1 MTDST
6 TTAKQISALHEIL
19 NWSVNRPAWQRDA
32 LRRIVE
38 KGNLDNADL
47 LEAERVCRSKLQIE
61 AIKPVPMAD
70 DPLRAEH
77 LPPAP
82 GAAESVS
89 LVSIGDLQH
98 VNRLPHGSKI
108 SFGVDTGLTIVY
120 GENGAGKSS
129 YAKVVKKACRARGTP
144 PNITPNAFDPST
156 TSKPASTK
164 IAFKAGSADV
174 SVQWTNGVT
183 PDPRLANV
191 FVFDSFSAEHY
202 VSVDSAAS
210 FTPHGLDV
218 LPMLSKVCDALGE
231 RLKSDIA
238 QWQTAINKA
247 SANWKYDSTTEVGK
261 CIQKLS
267 AATQAVDINALAG
280 LDQNQAQHLEN
291 LREAL
296 KTDPLKKTKETRA
309 AIARLDS
316 FVKQI
321 ASAATDLADGKIDV
335 IRKQLEDAIAAET
348 AAKAFAANQFDSS
361 FLDGTG
367 ADLWRALWD
376 AARAYSNAD
385 AYPSSTFPVVS
396 DDSRCVL
403 CQQEL
408 DDVSGKRLSRF
419 EAFCKDTSQQ
429 LSEKAEQA
437 LAATV
442 AKLNLIAPL
451 VAVLDKVDADL
462 AGLTNEQ
469 RLQLM
474 EFANQSD
481 ARLQLLKQNLS
492 SRTWVTMAAIPTTP
506 ETIVRALITNL
517 EARAKT
523 EESAHDPDIRKKLE
537 AERRELEA
545 REWLYG
551 VKADVLE
558 QLERFKAIAELETCE
573 KDVRTSSITAKSTEL
588 TQQFVT
594 DAFQKRFK
602 DELKKLGLKTLD
614 VVLEPVQGKKGETK
628 FGLRLVAASST
639 KVIDVASEGEQ
650 RCIALAAF
658 LSELS
663 QASHQSALVFDDPV
677 SSLDHWHREKIASRL
692 VAEAEQRQVIVFTHD
707 VVFLNDLVAFAEKAA
722 MLPHVLTLEW
732 NNGAPGK
739 YIQGLPWDSKKPL
752 ECLTELESNQES
764 ISAKWNPQPN
774 AANIEAMRHAYSRL
788 RSTMERVV
796 EVELLD
802 GIVCRFQSQ
811 VITGRVN
818 QLVGIPQSECDEIK
832 RLIQKCHDLTDA
844 HIPSSVS
851 IPDPTEF
858 LQDLSSA
865 RRLVTAIRDRKKSK
879 PVQGGKM

>member
-1 MTDST
+1 M
-6 TTAKQISALHEIL
+6 
-19 NWSVNRPAWQRDA
+19 
-32 LRRIVE
+32 
-38 KGNLDNADL
+38 
-47 LEAERVCRSKLQIE
+47 
-61 AIKPVPMAD
+61 
-70 DPLRAEH
+70 
-77 LPPAP
+77 
-82 GAAESVS
+82 
-89 LVSIGDLQH
+89 
-98 VNRLPHGSKI
+98 
-108 SFGVDTGLTIVY
+108 
-120 GENGAGKSS
+120 
-129 YAKVVKKACRARGTP
+129 
-144 PNITPNAFDPST
+144 
-156 TSKPASTK
+156 
-164 IAFKAGSADV
+164 
-174 SVQWTNGVT
+174 
-183 PDPRLANV
+183 
-191 FVFDSFSAEHY
+191 
-202 VSVDSAAS
+202 
-210 FTPHGLDV
+210 
-218 LPMLSKVCDALGE
+218 
-231 RLKSDIA
+231 
-238 QWQTAINKA
+238 
-247 SANWKYDSTTEVGK
+247 
-261 CIQKLS
+261 
-267 AATQAVDINALAG
+267 
-280 LDQNQAQHLEN
+280 
-291 LREAL
+291 
-296 KTDPLKKTKETRA
+296 
-309 AIARLDS
+309 
-316 FVKQI
+316 
-321 ASAATDLADGKIDV
+321 
-335 IRKQLEDAIAAET
+335 
-348 AAKAFAANQFDSS
+348 
-361 FLDGTG
+361 
-367 ADLWRALWD
+367 
-376 AARAYSNAD
+376 
-385 AYPSSTFPVVS
+385 
-396 DDSRCVL
+396 
-403 CQQEL
+403 
-408 DDVSGKRLSRF
+408 
-419 EAFCKDTSQQ
+419 
-429 LSEKAEQA
+429 
-437 LAATV
+437 
-442 AKLNLIAPL
+442 
-451 VAVLDKVDADL
+451 
-462 AGLTNEQ
+462 
-469 RLQLM
+469 
-474 EFANQSD
+474 
-481 ARLQLLKQNLS
+481 
-492 SRTWVTMAAIPTTP
+492 
-506 ETIVRALITNL
+506 
-517 EARAKT
+517 
-523 EESAHDPDIRKKLE
+523 
-537 AERRELEA
+537 
-545 REWLYG
+545 
-551 VKADVLE
+551 LE

-692 VAEAEQRQVIVFTHD
+692 VVEAEQRQVIVFTHD

-844 HIPSSVS
+844 HIPSLVS

-865 RRLVTAIRDRKKSK
+865 RRLVKAIRDRKKSK